1 MRCFQEGGDQVH
13 PRDRVHE
20 GAGGAVR
27 TRGVRPRARAH
38 RVLREAGEGRKMI
51 WCF

>member
-13 PRDRVHE
+13 PRDLLHE

-27 TRGVRPRARAH
+27 PRGVRPRARPH
-38 RVLREAGEGRKMI
+38 RVLRQAGE
-51 WCF
+51 